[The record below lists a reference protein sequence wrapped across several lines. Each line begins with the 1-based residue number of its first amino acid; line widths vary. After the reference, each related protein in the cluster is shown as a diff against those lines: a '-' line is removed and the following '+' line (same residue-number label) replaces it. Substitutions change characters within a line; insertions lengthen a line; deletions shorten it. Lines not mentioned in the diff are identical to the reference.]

1 MYINFKFLLSV
12 LSAVLL
18 LSLVMPVFCF
28 EPSGGVLV
36 LDGEDDYAILPF
48 VEHRHIF
55 PEGTHAFT
63 VEIWFYPKTEPKEK
77 DRDLIL
83 TQQVSIGLLAR
94 NQCILGQNQL
104 CSYRH
109 AYLSG
114 NTAHGLAGS
123 DSAIEKNQWN
133 YIAIIFKNS
142 TLCHASNNRISQG
155 WRLPLVDR
163 VSLHI
168 NRPEGVQD
176 FVVGGYGEDK
186 FVAPNGGLLFQ
197 VSSFQGEID
206 AIRFSNIA
214 RYDCAEQ
221 GHNPFDPPHRFFT
234 DAHTLALWDF
244 NEKEGADRFED
255 TSGNGKTLIGMNGAT
270 TIGGTGVN
278 LNRNPEGEVEVRQGE
293 NGLEIRPDNSLA
305 TTWGQIKSSSF

>member
-18 LSLVMPVFCF
+18 LSLLVMPVFSF
-28 EPSGGVLV
+28 EPSGGVLM

-48 VEHRHIF
+48 AEHGHIF

-63 VEIWFYPKTEPKEK
+63 VEIWFYPKAEPKEK

-83 TQQVSIGLLAR
+83 NQQVSIGLQAR
-94 NQCILGQNQL
+94 EKCILGQNQL

-109 AYLSG
+109 AYLAG
-114 NTAHGLAGS
+114 DTAHGLAGT
-123 DSAIEKNQWN
+123 DSPLQKDQWN
-133 YIAIIFKNS
+133 YIAIIFKNG
-142 TLCHASNNRISQG
+142 TLCHATNNRISQG
-155 WRLPLVDR
+155 WRLPRVDR
-163 VSLHI
+163 VRLHI
-168 NRPEGVQD
+168 RRPERVQD

-186 FVAPNGGLLFQ
+186 FVGPNGGLLYQ

-214 RYDCAEQ
+214 RYDCAAQ
-221 GHNPFDPPHRFFT
+221 GHNPFDPPPRFLN
-234 DAHTLALWDF
+234 DEHTLALWNF
-244 NEKEGADRFED
+244 NDKEGADRFED

-270 TIGGTGVN
+270 VVDSRGIGN
-278 LNRNPEGEVEVRQGE
+278 
-293 NGLEIRPDNSLA
+293 LEIRPDTSLT
-305 TTWGQIKSSSF
+305 TTWGQVKSESF

>member
-1 MYINFKFLLSV
+1 MFINFKCLLSTVLLFSLVVPV
-12 LSAVLL
+12 LS
-18 LSLVMPVFCF
+18 F
-28 EPSGGVLV
+28 EPSGGVLS

-48 VEHRHIF
+48 AEHGHIF

-63 VEIWFYPKTEPKEK
+63 VEVWFYPKDEPKQK
-77 DRDLIL
+77 DKDLIL
-83 TQQVSIGLLAR
+83 TQQVSIGLKAR
-94 NQCILGQNQL
+94 DQCLLEKNQL
-104 CSYRH
+104 CSYRQ

-114 NTAHGLAGS
+114 DRADGLAGT
-123 DSAIEKNQWN
+123 DSAVEKDQWN
-133 YIAIIFKNS
+133 YIAIIFKNGM
-142 TLCHASNNRISQG
+142 LCHASNNRISQG
-155 WRLPLVDR
+155 RRLPLVDR

-186 FVAPNGGLLFQ
+186 FVAPNGALLFQ

-221 GHNPFDPPHRFFT
+221 GDNPFNPPPRFFA

-244 NEKEGADRFED
+244 NDKEGADRFED
-255 TSGNGKTLIGMNGAT
+255 TSGNGKTLIGMNGAAV
-270 TIGGTGVN
+270 IGGTGVD
-278 LNRNPEGEVEVRQGE
+278 LNRNPEG
-293 NGLEIRPDNSLA
+293 GLEIRPDTSLT
-305 TTWGQIKSSSF
+305 TTWGQVKSEAF

>member
-1 MYINFKFLLSV
+1 MLINFKLLSSV
-12 LSAVLL
+12 VLL
-18 LSLVMPVFCF
+18 LGLLVMPVFSF
-28 EPSGGVLV
+28 EPSGGVLS

-48 VEHRHIF
+48 EEHGHVF
-55 PEGTHAFT
+55 PENTHAFT
-63 VEIWFYPKTEPKEK
+63 VEVWFYPKAEPKQK

-94 NQCILGQNQL
+94 NKCLLEKNQL

-114 NTAHGLAGS
+114 DRAHGLVGA
-123 DSAIEKNQWN
+123 DSPIEKDQWN

-142 TLCHASNNRISQG
+142 TLCHATNDRIGQG
-155 WRLPLVDR
+155 WRLPFADR

-168 NRPEGVQD
+168 SRPEKVQD

-214 RYDCAEQ
+214 RYDCAQQ
-221 GHNPFDPPHRFFT
+221 GHDPFDPPPRLFN
-234 DAHTLALWDF
+234 DEHTLALWDF
-244 NEKEGADRFED
+244 NDKEGAARFED

-270 TIGGTGVN
+270 VIGG
-278 LNRNPEGEVEVRQGE
+278 EGIG
-293 NGLEIRPDNSLA
+293 NLEIRPDTSLT
-305 TTWGQIKSSSF
+305 TTWGQVKSESF